1 MCFQMNKQESLHF
14 GRLKFWFFFIFVK
27 QKVVVHIGVINYLNN
42 CQVTFIDERDIFHPF
57 WSPHTICCTSDLE
70 KLFENNENIDTLC
83 FLTLG

>member
-1 MCFQMNKQESLHF
+1 M
-14 GRLKFWFFFIFVK
+14 
-27 QKVVVHIGVINYLNN
+27 INYLNN